1 MKIEIVL
8 TRGSVNLPCDEDLV
22 NVGCEIRLPVH
33 KETGCLVDELIFG
46 GKVELLEEELYEDW
60 GRLVEEDEPYRC
72 RYFSV
77 SANTFAEASK
87 IAIVKAKQ
95 ALEPL
100 KAAIEERR
108 KVLKQIG
115 KFQPKKITIQI

>member
-8 TRGSVNLPCDEDLV
+8 TRGSLNLPCDENLV

-60 GRLVEEDEPYRC
+60 GRLVEDGEPYRY
-72 RYFSV
+72 RFFSV
-77 SANTFAEASK
+77 NADTFEEASEL
-87 IAIVKAKQ
+87 AIEEAKS

-100 KAAIEERR
+100 EKAIKERR
-108 KVLKQIG
+108 EKLKKIG
-115 KFQPKKITIQI
+115 RFQPKKIAVEI